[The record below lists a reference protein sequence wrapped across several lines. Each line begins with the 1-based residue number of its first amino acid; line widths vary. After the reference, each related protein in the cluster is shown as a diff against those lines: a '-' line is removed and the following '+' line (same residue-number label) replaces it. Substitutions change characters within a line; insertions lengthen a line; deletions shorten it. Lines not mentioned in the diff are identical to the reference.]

1 MSGEMSFD
9 CKAAYLRLNDFLDHE
24 LSPEEVVLVKAHLEK
39 CRICAMEYEF
49 EASLLTQL
57 RNRVCEGS
65 APDELKSAVHELLA
79 KARLQS

>member
-39 CRICAMEYEF
+39 CRICAKEYEF
-49 EASLLTQL
+49 EASLL
-57 RNRVCEGS
+57 
-65 APDELKSAVHELLA
+65 
-79 KARLQS
+79 